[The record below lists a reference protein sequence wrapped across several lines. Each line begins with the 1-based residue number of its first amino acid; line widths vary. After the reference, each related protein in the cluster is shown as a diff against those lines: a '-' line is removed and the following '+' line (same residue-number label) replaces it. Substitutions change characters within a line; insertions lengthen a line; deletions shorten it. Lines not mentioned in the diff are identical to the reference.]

1 MNVALFV
8 IIFIFDLILIGFVTY
23 LAIKLHD
30 TYETMSRCMKILA
43 KAMDEHWRLL
53 SEINKKIDA

>member
-8 IIFIFDLILIGFVTY
+8 IIFMFNLVLIGFVTY

-30 TYETMSRCMKILA
+30 TYETRLRCMRILA

-53 SEINKKIDA
+53 SEINKKMDA